1 MEKFSV
7 QFIRKKIKLCYQPLH
22 TKVVTDEKWLQF
34 VLEQVISNALKYT
47 EPGGT
52 VGYCVSQRDVD
63 EDGYIE
69 LRLCIR
75 DTGIGMTEEFQK
87 HIFGIFERE
96 KSATLSGVEGAGL
109 GLAITRQ
116 LVELHNGTIQVES
129 EKGKGTKFLIRMKL
143 KIAEEQTEVQK
154 ETLSFEGKR
163 VLLVEDNPLNRE
175 IAEVFLTEKGFE
187 VECAED
193 GDVAVSMVSDS
204 MPGYYDLVLMDIQMV
219 RMDGYQA
226 TREIRKLSDPDL
238 ADIPIVALTA
248 NAMEEDKKHA
258 FEAGM
263 DGHIAKPIDMDKL
276 DYTLMEIFKHMG
288 AHTLRSAGFREEI
301 I

>member
-1 MEKFSV
+1 M
-7 QFIRKKIKLCYQPLH
+7 
-22 TKVVTDEKWLQF
+22 
-34 VLEQVISNALKYT
+34 
-47 EPGGT
+47 
-52 VGYCVSQRDVD
+52 
-63 EDGYIE
+63 
-69 LRLCIR
+69 
-75 DTGIGMTEEFQK
+75 
-87 HIFGIFERE
+87 
-96 KSATLSGVEGAGL
+96 
-109 GLAITRQ
+109 
-116 LVELHNGTIQVES
+116 ELHNGTIQVES
-129 EKGKGTKFLIRMKL
+129 EKGKGPKFLIRMKL